1 LEISKSI
8 EKVEL
13 VEENSSKEEWKW
25 HLAKIIKKTIMYNP
39 DFHVQIEA
47 LVQVKIVYCFWLSAV
62 VKLNNSNQNL
72 LSHFCVQMR
81 NLIIKFVLNICGVS
95 LT

>member
-25 HLAKIIKKTIMYNP
+25 HLAKIIKKTIM
-39 DFHVQIEA
+39 
-47 LVQVKIVYCFWLSAV
+47 
-62 VKLNNSNQNL
+62 
-72 LSHFCVQMR
+72 
-81 NLIIKFVLNICGVS
+81 
-95 LT
+95 